1 LIKVDPLQAEDM
13 EQIAIQHDGELLGG
27 FNEVLGQHM
36 ERLLGFKLGP
46 AGMPLTVTT
55 LACLALL
62 SEREDDLKGSDAGT
76 RYTAEG
82 LLAELSDLG
91 LREYGEC
98 GDILRQLTEK
108 DYVRPVPEGGVLPN
122 PVALRLEELLER
134 IFPKMPGLNFVAYV
148 TQTLGEVKTG
158 RKALAL
164 ALSQFDQTLTMQ
176 GVSVVKRKPVTPSGE
191 GPPVLQRN
199 PRPPISS
206 PQTSLPPR
214 PRLEPN
220 IAGLKAHPPFETQ
233 GPRVLGSAASP
244 LRTGVREFRMG
255 EIEPDLGGAPETA
268 PVMHNEPANAPNV
281 QEIEEQ
287 PVRTEAGH
295 TASRVRTETE
305 TEIAEG
311 ASGEAPGAPDS
322 GDKASHSFDRFEAEI
337 DDDASSDQEAPPI
350 ELDERSIEQQI
361 LAFEQELSL
370 WCPMCNKDRVE
381 ASTTPT
387 GRTFYKCASRDC
399 HFVSWGRP
407 LHHPCPRCR
416 NPFLIQISDKSGRIA
431 YKCPRATC
439 HFYRLVDESGA
450 VPDATGAPLR
460 RVVRRRVVRR
470 KS

>member
-1 LIKVDPLQAEDM
+1 M
-13 EQIAIQHDGELLGG
+13 EQVAIQHDDGELLAG

-98 GDILRQLTEK
+98 EEIVRQLREK
-108 DYVRPVPEGGVLPN
+108 DYVRPVPEGGIMPN

-148 TQTLGEVKTG
+148 TQTMGEVKTG
-158 RKALAL
+158 RKELAP

-176 GVSVVKRKPVTPSGE
+176 GISVVKRKPVPPSE
-191 GPPVLQRN
+191 ERPPILQRN
-199 PRPPISS
+199 PRPAISS
-206 PQTSLPPR
+206 SQTPFPSR
-214 PRLEPN
+214 PEKQSN
-220 IAGLKAHPPFETQ
+220 ISGLKARLPSDPQ
-233 GPRVLGSAASP
+233 GPRVLGAAASSSQSE
-244 LRTGVREFRMG
+244 VREFRMG
-255 EIEPDLGGAPETA
+255 ELGLDSEGTPETA
-268 PVMHNEPANAPNV
+268 PVVSIEPTNAPDV
-281 QEIEEQ
+281 QETEGQ
-287 PVRTEAGH
+287 PVRTETGH
-295 TASRVRTETE
+295 TVFPVRTETE

-311 ASGEAPGAPDS
+311 ASGEVAAALDAGVKPS
-322 GDKASHSFDRFEAEI
+322 NSSDRSDVET
-337 DDDASSDQEAPPI
+337 DDDASFDQEEAPI
-350 ELDERSIEQQI
+350 KLDEKGIEQQI
-361 LAFEQELSL
+361 LAFEEELSL

-399 HFVSWGRP
+399 HFVSWGKP

-416 NPFLIQISDKSGRIA
+416 NPFLIQISDKSGKLA

-439 HFYRLVDESGA
+439 HFYRLVGESSSA
-450 VPDATGAPLR
+450 PDATGAPLR

-470 KS
+470 QR